1 MGTSTVLSG
10 LTAHANQM
18 GESAMSDPRDFDR
31 RLEMERME
39 RMGAPTPWGWIA
51 GGVFIIVLLAL
62 VFASSDGTQT
72 ARDDT
77 ASPPATTGMAPKTAP
92 PAVTV
97 PPSDMPSTTGQGGG
111 QRQQ

>member
-1 MGTSTVLSG
+1 
-10 LTAHANQM
+10 
-18 GESAMSDPRDFDR
+18 MSDPREFDR

-39 RMGAPTPWGWIA
+39 RIGAPTPWGWIA

-62 VFASSDGTQT
+62 VFASGDGNQT
-72 ARDDT
+72 ARNDT
-77 ASPPATTGMAPKTAP
+77 TSPPATTGMAPKTAP

-97 PPSDMPSTTGQGGG
+97 PPSDMPSTTGQGGA

>member
-31 RLEMERME
+31 RLEMERIS
-39 RMGAPTPWGWIA
+39 APTPWGWIA

-62 VFASSDGTQT
+62 VFAGGDGTQT

-77 ASPPATTGMAPKTAP
+77 ASPPTTTGMAPKTAP

-97 PPSDMPSTTGQGGG
+97 PPSDMPSTTGQGGR
-111 QRQQ
+111 RQQ